1 MTDNVRPPTPAIPS
15 NIAPLLEVIKESEA
29 SAVDTFDTSNRE
41 VYDEMVRYMRL
52 KLQKP
57 FTGGKITMLIA
68 SGVKF
73 LGKVKNMSGSEKKDL
88 VLHALRQVIRDS
100 DYIGEDEK
108 LEILILVDTFGS
120 VLIDK
125 LVEFA
130 RDAYTFLKNKAKKC
144 NWKFSCMKPQK
155 QKQANS
161 HDRALSLGQNA
172 DEFDALKRYLK
183 LKMQRPVTGSKI
195 ILMVSAG
202 IKYVEHYR
210 NLSGTEKKD
219 IVIRALRDV
228 IKESDAIEKD
238 DQDMLLD
245 FVDTF
250 ADDTIDQLVD
260 FGKNMYLKIK
270 TTCCK

>member
-1 MTDNVRPPTPAIPS
+1 MTDNVRPPTPAVPT
-15 NIAPLLEVIKESEA
+15 NVAPLLEAISETQTTD
-29 SAVDTFDTSNRE
+29 SFETNNRE
-41 VYDEMVRYMRL
+41 TYDEMVRYMRL

-57 FTGGKITMLIA
+57 FTGSKITMLIA

-88 VLHALRQVIRDS
+88 VLHALRQVIRES

-108 LEILILVDTFGS
+108 LEILMLVDTFGS

-144 NWKFSCMKPQK
+144 NWKLSCMRPQK
-155 QKQANS
+155 QEQANS
-161 HDRALSLGQNA
+161 HNRALSLGQNA

-183 LKMQRPVTGSKI
+183 LKMQRPVTGPKVV
-195 ILMVSAG
+195 LMISSGV
-202 IKYVEHYR
+202 KFVEHYR

-219 IVIRALRDV
+219 IVIRALRDAISETDAV
-228 IKESDAIEKD
+228 EEESKK
-238 DQDMLLD
+238 MLLD
-245 FVDTF
+245 LVDTF

-260 FGKNMYLKIK
+260 FGKHMYLKIK
-270 TTCCK
+270 SRCC

>member
-1 MTDNVRPPTPAIPS
+1 MTDNVRPPTPTVPS
-15 NIAPLLEVIKESEA
+15 NIAPLIEAIQESEA
-29 SAVDTFDTSNRE
+29 TAVETFETSNRE

-130 RDAYTFLKNKAKKC
+130 RDAYIFLKNKAKKC
-144 NWKFSCMKPQK
+144 NWKFSCMRPQNNTP
-155 QKQANS
+155 ANS
-161 HDRALSLGQNA
+161 HNRALSLGQNA

-183 LKMQRPVTGSKI
+183 LKMQRPITGPKV
-195 ILMVSAG
+195 ILMISAG
-202 IKYVEHYR
+202 IKYIEHYR

-228 IKESDAIEKD
+228 IKESDTI
-238 DQDMLLD
+238 DQQDRDMLLD

-260 FGKNMYLKIK
+260 FGKHMYLKIRSS
-270 TTCCK
+270 CCK

>member
-1 MTDNVRPPTPAIPS
+1 MTDNVRPPTPAVTT
-15 NIAPLLEVIKESEA
+15 NVAPLLEAISETD
-29 SAVDTFDTSNRE
+29 SFETNNRE

-88 VLHALRQVIRDS
+88 VLHAIRQVVNDS
-100 DYIGEDEK
+100 DYIGANEK
-108 LEILILVDTFGS
+108 VEILMLVDTFGS
-120 VLIDK
+120 IIIDK

-144 NWKFSCMKPQK
+144 NWKLSCMRPQS
-155 QKQANS
+155 QVQANS
-161 HDRALSLGQNA
+161 HNRALSLGQNA

-183 LKMQRPVTGSKI
+183 LKMQRPVTGPKV
-195 ILMVSAG
+195 ILMISAG
-202 IKYVEHYR
+202 VKYVEHYR

-219 IVIRALRDV
+219 IVIRALREAIV
-228 IKESDAIEKD
+228 ETDAIDAE
-238 DQDMLLD
+238 DQTMLLD

-250 ADDTIDQLVD
+250 ADDTIEQLVD
-260 FGKNMYLKIK
+260 FGKHMYLKVK
-270 TTCCK
+270 RTCCK